1 MKNISIWKD
10 NYKETNYKEL
20 NKDIEVD
27 VLIIGGGITG
37 ISSLFYLK
45 DSNLKVA
52 LVEQNKI
59 GLSTTGNST
68 GKLTYLQNDLTD
80 KQKKYYAAEVENV
93 KNEVDKILEE
103 GTFTK
108 NKMLIL
114 SLLTKLRQICIS
126 PKLVFDNCDTASFIL
141 FQSLFIKLPV
151 RNLNP
156 SNWPKADNIR
166 IANCSALISKL
177 NTATDFS

>member
-68 GKLTYLQNDLTD
+68 GKLTYLQNDLIDKVRKFYNDDIAIEYIKSEIETIKNIKRLTD
-80 KQKKYYAAEVENV
+80 EYNI
-93 KNEVDKILEE
+93 DCDLE
-103 GTFTK
+103 K
-108 NKMLIL
+108 
-114 SLLTKLRQICIS
+114 
-126 PKLVFDNCDTASFIL
+126 
-141 FQSLFIKLPV
+141 V
-151 RNLNP
+151 RH
-156 SNWPKADNIR
+156 I
-166 IANCSALISKL
+166 
-177 NTATDFS
+177 

>member
-68 GKLTYLQNDLTD
+68 GKLTYLQNDLIDKVRKFYNDDIAIEYIKSQIETINNIKRITD
-80 KQKKYYAAEVENV
+80 EYNIDCDLEKVNSYLYSNKDIY
-93 KNEVDKILEE
+93 KIKDLER
-103 GTFTK
+103 FLK
-108 NKMLIL
+108 
-114 SLLTKLRQICIS
+114 
-126 PKLVFDNCDTASFIL
+126 
-141 FQSLFIKLPV
+141 
-151 RNLNP
+151 
-156 SNWPKADNIR
+156 
-166 IANCSALISKL
+166 
-177 NTATDFS
+177 

>member
-68 GKLTYLQNDLTD
+68 GKLTYLQNDLIDKVRKFYNDDIAIEYIKSQIETINNIKRITD
-80 KQKKYYAAEVENV
+80 EYNI
-93 KNEVDKILEE
+93 DCDLE
-103 GTFTK
+103 K
-108 NKMLIL
+108 VNSYLYSNKD
-114 SLLTKLRQICIS
+114 R
-126 PKLVFDNCDTASFIL
+126 
-141 FQSLFIKLPV
+141 
-151 RNLNP
+151 
-156 SNWPKADNIR
+156 
-166 IANCSALISKL
+166 
-177 NTATDFS
+177 